1 MAGNARKFFKGFSLA
16 VCIVFGCFYAADVV
30 KEVKEV
36 FVDREIYFTFKAA
49 EEGNADAQM
58 KLAGLYQAGTLS
70 SLKVAERYKISS
82 LFNLKLTED
91 QINKKESIYWF
102 TKAAQS
108 GSKTAS
114 MILCNDYK
122 IGCNK

>member
-1 MAGNARKFFKGFSLA
+1 MAGNARKFFKGCFLA
-16 VCIVFGCFYAADVV
+16 VCIVFGFFYAADVV

-58 KLAGLYQAGTLS
+58 RLAGLYQAGSPS
-70 SLKVAERYKISS
+70 SQKLTEFYQAASP
-82 LFNLKLTED
+82 FNLKLTED
-91 QINKKESIYWF
+91 QRNKKESIYWF
-102 TKAAQS
+102 TRAAQS

-122 IGCNK
+122 IGCDK